1 MPNVSKENLI
11 PLLEKY
17 YESFINEEDAWTFFL
32 ELAEYIELIAENDA
46 TDRVVGM
53 LNKQKEQDLKALSD
67 IELKALEELDEA
79 KKEITGRLSKK
90 KITSKGIE
98 YTLGE
103 IRAMEEGRVWTS
115 TPKAVYIDR
124 ELKKLV
130 EALKEEKKED
140 IVKDFKGRIK
150 TSYYPVDDYIFAPS
164 LREYEQLRE
173 AMSFK
178 EKTTIW
184 YVWDHLQWAYLV
196 IKKSDETLQGI
207 KEKKNKEEENSFFS
221 LMNEMEQIQNYKDR
235 INVREKIDPL
245 WFKRDDFV
253 QYARRFH
260 KHLIK
265 TLLET
270 DPKTHHLTE
279 NSPSFDESLG
289 ILWIDGK
296 PVKFGLKTGAFH
308 SLRVMFQNADEAK
321 REWFFSEIAE
331 AIDEAEPKPDKLIHN
346 YFNNTIKTKIVS
358 ETGIKDF
365 FLTTNQSVKINQ
377 KYLSEK
383 S

>member
-32 ELAEYIELIAENDA
+32 ELAEYLELIAENDA
-46 TDRVVGM
+46 TNRVVGM
-53 LNKQKEQDLKALSD
+53 LNSQKEQDLKALSD

-79 KKEITGRLSKK
+79 KKKIIEHLLKK

-140 IVKDFKGRIK
+140 VVKDFKGHIK

-207 KEKKNKEEENSFFS
+207 KEKQNKEEENSFFS
-221 LMNEMEQIQNYKDR
+221 LMNEMEQIQNYRDR
-235 INVREKIDPL
+235 INVREKIDPI

-358 ETGIKDF
+358 ETGIKDL